1 MLVLKVSI
9 ISQVTLVYAE
19 QSPRVLQDKK
29 QSKVGRRG
37 LAVLVCL
44 APAPPGPGLAMCSQP
59 RCLGHAENLKRRTED
74 FALLKTGRTRT
85 GTKVLQI
92 LLGTTVMLA
101 RIGPSNGQSGGG
113 LCTLQR
119 QNASTLQVAFLL
131 PTFP

>member
-44 APAPPGPGLAMCSQP
+44 APAPRPGLAMCSQP

-74 FALLKTGRTRT
+74 FAMLKTGRTRT

-113 LCTLQR
+113 LFILQR